1 MPLTGAG
8 SVEGQHRR
16 GRWDAPLTRY
26 GAGSQTDNSAA
37 LFVHKAQSTAVPVGL
52 RSVVLAARPRR
63 SARQRGGDHELRAL
77 GVEPSAV
84 AGVGWKTERERG
96 ALLERSFARHGRGL
110 LGESFGVITG
120 AGTRGFRRPLP
131 FECHYFPLP
140 SPPRINFDGVE
151 GRENIYGGRVTSVTI
166 REVGAEGGTD
176 VPRGSFKQIQTSRS

>member
-52 RSVVLAARPRR
+52 RSVVLAARPCC

-77 GVEPSAV
+77 SVEPSTV
-84 AGVGWKTERERG
+84 AGVGWK
-96 ALLERSFARHGRGL
+96 A
-110 LGESFGVITG
+110 
-120 AGTRGFRRPLP
+120 
-131 FECHYFPLP
+131 
-140 SPPRINFDGVE
+140 
-151 GRENIYGGRVTSVTI
+151 
-166 REVGAEGGTD
+166 
-176 VPRGSFKQIQTSRS
+176 K